1 MPLGTQSLPRR
12 SDRIFVRLPVT
23 LLVDSDQ
30 ERVAQDAFTVDLSQL
45 GVRVRT
51 DLSLAPGQS
60 VDVFPNRGLKH
71 PIPSRVIW
79 VGEHGAPQHGEAGL
93 EFLRPLG
100 GGNA

>member
-23 LLVDSDQ
+23 LLVDSNR

-51 DLSLAPGQS
+51 DLTLAPGQS
-60 VDVFPNRGLKH
+60 VDVFPNRGLKY

-79 VGEHGAPQHGEAGL
+79 VGEQGEQRFGEAGL
-93 EFLRPLG
+93 EFLSPLG
-100 GGNA
+100 GHA